1 MITDHEP
8 LSPAALARGHVES
21 ALASLHRMF
30 ALDEATALLHI
41 ARAIETRQADLD
53 RETWNARVETLE
65 TARGIIAAPAGQ
77 PDETLRK
84 AALVVIAQDLDP
96 TRIAEAEGILALV
109 DGRHPPRSP
118 LSGASREKPLPGD
131 VPSASGGHRQE
142 TPGNAVPDAAAPDG
156 GPQREAPRPFRHSR
170 DPQSCGPVLRV
181 GGLSPSGPQDT
192 ITTTPLAGNGGSE

>member
-8 LSPAALARGHVES
+8 LSAATLATGHVVS
-21 ALASLHRMF
+21 ALASLNRMF
-30 ALDEATALLHI
+30 GQSEAEGLLEL
-41 ARAIETRQADLD
+41 ARAIETRQAEL
-53 RETWNARVETLE
+53 ESATWNARVAALE

-84 AALVVIAQDLDP
+84 AALVVSAQDLDP

-118 LSGASREKPLPGD
+118 
-131 VPSASGGHRQE
+131 E
-142 TPGNAVPDAAAPDG
+142 TPGNAAPEAAAPDG
-156 GPQREAPRPFRHSR
+156 GPQREAPRPFQHSR

-192 ITTTPLAGNGGSE
+192 ITTTPLAGNGGWE

>member
-8 LSPAALARGHVES
+8 LSPATLARGHVES

-65 TARGIIAAPAGQ
+65 VARGIIAAPAGQ

-96 TRIAEAEGILALV
+96 ARIAEAEGILALV
-109 DGRHPPRSP
+109 ER
-118 LSGASREKPLPGD
+118 RE
-131 VPSASGGHRQE
+131 ASGPLE
-142 TPGNAVPDAAAPDG
+142 
-156 GPQREAPRPFRHSR
+156 HSR
-170 DPQSCGPVLRV
+170 DPQSCGPALRA
-181 GGLSPSGPQDT
+181 GGLSPSCPQGA
-192 ITTTPLAGNGGSE
+192 ITTTPLAEHGGWE

>member
-8 LSPAALARGHVES
+8 LSPATLARGHVES

-30 ALDEATALLHI
+30 ALDEGTALLHI

-118 LSGASREKPLPGD
+118 
-131 VPSASGGHRQE
+131 E

-181 GGLSPSGPQDT
+181 GGPSPSGPQDT
-192 ITTTPLAGNGGSE
+192 ITTTPLAGNGGWE